1 MSLLNLGLDN
11 RMSNLIAGY
20 YTAQF
25 LFAVIVPLT
34 LLCLWL

>member
-1 MSLLNLGLDN
+1 MSLLILGLGS

-20 YTAQF
+20 YVEQVLYAI
-25 LFAVIVPLT
+25 IVPLT